1 MAATS
6 PGNTV
11 QVALSPPVFLR
22 KPESL
27 SGTSLLLF
35 LSLPPVLVKSC
46 IVSRVSVWTTNR
58 RYMCHAISE
67 KPPTAVQ
74 KVCRTDDDAATVA
87 EGTQVMVSVGYNG
100 SECGIPVVFTP
111 EGTSES
117 DGQGESAEE
126 KGVNKRV
133 AKIKAMLRSM
143 SDGKISISA
152 YDTAWVAL
160 VPNLSG
166 AGGPQFPSSL
176 KWIEE
181 NQLPDGSWGDGELF
195 IAHDRLMNTLA
206 CVIALKSWGVC
217 PDRSQRG
224 ISFLWA
230 NMKRLDEED
239 LELMPIGFEVAFP
252 SLVEMARSLD
262 LDVPLDSPALEEI
275 YARKSLKLKRIPKD
289 LLHEVPTTLLHSL
302 EGMGGLDWEKI
313 LRLQCADGSLLF
325 SPSSTAFALMC
336 TGDIKCFDYLQ
347 RIVRRFNGGVPN
359 VYPVDLF
366 ERLWAVDRLERL
378 GISRYFLEEIRR
390 CLDYVYEYW
399 TSDGISWARS
409 SRVQDVDD
417 TSMGFRLLR
426 LHGYDV
432 SPDVFLHFEK
442 DGEFFCLPGQLT
454 QAITGMYNLNRAAQV
469 SYPGEEILQVAKS
482 FSNEYLRER
491 RALDKLSDKWI
502 ITKDLPGEVGYALEF
517 PWYAS
522 LPRVEARFYLEQYG
536 GDHDVWI
543 GKTLYR

>member
-35 LSLPPVLVKSC
+35 LSLPPRLDDEQE
-46 IVSRVSVWTTNR
+46 
-58 RYMCHAISE
+58 YMCHAISE
-67 KPPTAVQ
+67 KPPPLSK
-74 KVCRTDDDAATVA
+74 KVSSDTHSIVFYEALCRTDDDAATVA

-133 AKIKAMLRSM
+133 AKIKAMLRS
-143 SDGKISISA
+143 SSQ
-152 YDTAWVAL
+152 
-160 VPNLSG
+160 PQRRRR
-166 AGGPQFPSSL
+166 PQFPSSL

-502 ITKDLPGEVGYALEF
+502 ITKDLPG
-517 PWYAS
+517 S